1 MSEGN
6 IEAIKDAAT
15 GWLLFSNPERL
26 NAVSY
31 EMWRATS
38 ELIAEF
44 VLDPGIRVIVLRGK
58 RDKALI
64 SGADIS

>member
-6 IEAIKDAAT
+6 IEAIKDEAT

-31 EMWRATS
+31 EMWRAIP

-44 VLDPGIRVIVLRGK
+44 VSDPGIRVIVLCGK
-58 RDKALI
+58 RDEALI